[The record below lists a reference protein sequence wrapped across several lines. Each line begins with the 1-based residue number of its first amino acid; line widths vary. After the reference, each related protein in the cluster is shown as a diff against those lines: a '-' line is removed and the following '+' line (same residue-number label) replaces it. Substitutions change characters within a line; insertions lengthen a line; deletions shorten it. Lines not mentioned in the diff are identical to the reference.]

1 VREGGVVTARRKQD
15 WGDWDRAD
23 EKGLTR
29 RGQRTRRR
37 KRRGWKRH
45 GRGKDGSV
53 DPRRVGG
60 GRRGREAKVV
70 GG

>member
-1 VREGGVVTARRKQD
+1 MREAGVVTARGKQD

-29 RGQRTRRR
+29 RGQRTR
-37 KRRGWKRH
+37 GWKRH
-45 GRGKDGSV
+45 GCGKDGSV

-60 GRRGREAKVV
+60 GGRGREVKVV

>member
-1 VREGGVVTARRKQD
+1 MRETGAVTARGKQD

-23 EKGLTR
+23 EKGLTL
-29 RGQRTRRR
+29 RGQRTR
-37 KRRGWKRH
+37 GWKRY

-53 DPRRVGG
+53 VQGESAAAGEGER
-60 GRRGREAKVV
+60 REAKIA